1 MSAELSFGFMLMA
14 TGMIT
19 VFTILS
25 LVVAGGKI
33 MILLINKFS
42 PDEIMPPSSG
52 GEGMVSKSQV
62 AAISAA
68 VNMTTGGKGTIT
80 DIIKQ

>member
-1 MSAELSFGFMLMA
+1 MTDELSFGFMLMA

-19 VFTILS
+19 VFSILL
-25 LVVAGGKI
+25 LVVLGGKI

-42 PDEIMPPSSG
+42 PDEIIPPDTSG
-52 GEGMVSKSQV
+52 GEVVTNSQI
-62 AAISAA
+62 AAMSAA
-68 VNMTTGGKGTIT
+68 VKVITGGKGNIT